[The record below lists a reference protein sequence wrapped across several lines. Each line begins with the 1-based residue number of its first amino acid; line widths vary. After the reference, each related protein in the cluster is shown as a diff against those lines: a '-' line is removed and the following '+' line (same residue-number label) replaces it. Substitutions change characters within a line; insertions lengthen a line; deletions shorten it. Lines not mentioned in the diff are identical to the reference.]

1 MRNIY
6 MHYGLLIVTLMLAV
20 VVSACGESSS
30 PSKQEAAPSAD
41 KTSQKLDPS
50 DVVIPTFS
58 EFLVSERQEMQK
70 KADSGDTNAMYELG
84 RMYYDGAGVP
94 KDAAKAAEWWQ
105 KAATQGNALAQ
116 NRLGSMYLNGE
127 GVPKDIAKA
136 AEWWQKAATQ
146 GHATAQ
152 AVLGKMY
159 AYGEGVPKDATKA
172 MEWFK
177 KAATQGDAEAQGMLG
192 PMYPSCDGVP

>member
-1 MRNIY
+1 MPMRNIY

-84 RMYYDGAGVP
+84 EMYANGKGVPKDTAKATEWWQKAAAKGNAIAQAGLVFLYANGEGVP
-94 KDAAKAAEWWQ
+94 KDAAKAAE
-105 KAATQGNALAQ
+105 
-116 NRLGSMYLNGE
+116 
-127 GVPKDIAKA
+127 
-136 AEWWQKAATQ
+136 
-146 GHATAQ
+146 
-152 AVLGKMY
+152 
-159 AYGEGVPKDATKA
+159 
-172 MEWFK
+172 
-177 KAATQGDAEAQGMLG
+177 
-192 PMYPSCDGVP
+192 